1 MISSRL
7 CRCIFFVAT
16 AAVLTARERPHHVVL
31 ITIDGL
37 RWQEVFRGAE
47 EALMTTD
54 KTAGGGVP
62 KGSLTALKADFLAA
76 TPEERRRKL
85 MPFFWGTLV
94 PVHA

>member
-1 MISSRL
+1 MGCQRNPTMISPRL
-7 CRCIFFVAT
+7 CRCIFFIAT
-16 AAVLTARERPHHVVL
+16 AAILAAQERPRHVVL

-62 KGSLTALKADFLAA
+62 SGSLTALKADFLAD
-76 TPEERRRKL
+76 TP
-85 MPFFWGTLV
+85 
-94 PVHA
+94 